1 MLANTTSTQRPGPL
15 TPSIPT
21 SVDGSGLCSD
31 MSLEDWFDLSPL
43 PMCFSRSSDDF
54 ATTRWNGAW
63 FTAFGFDP
71 LSSQGKPGHELG
83 IWVNPEQRAQM
94 LGVTIEKRSAQN
106 IDTEMRHADGE
117 VRNLSL
123 STRTMRDSCGEAVL
137 VSFFDV
143 TELQRARVQVET
155 LSEALEEL
163 RVTTKQFVQS
173 ETRSALGNLVADISN
188 ELNKPIG
195 VGLTIASSLE
205 NRVSKFSSTLKS
217 GVRRSEL
224 AQFIDDARVA
234 SEIITRNLTRVGSL
248 VSHFNQ
254 AISIQPSSD
263 RKQFQLRK
271 MVDELLA
278 TLDTVFQDT
287 GCIVEVDIAEE
298 IYVVTYEDALAKV
311 LTHLIQNSVV
321 HAFGERRIGTIR
333 IEARLLKDGKY
344 LELRVGDNGS
354 GIQLKDLRHVFE
366 PFFSTRLGQGG
377 TGVGLHIVH
386 NIVTS
391 LFGGSIDVL
400 SEVGMGAIFILK
412 MPRVAPIVPE

>member
-1 MLANTTSTQRPGPL
+1 
-15 TPSIPT
+15 
-21 SVDGSGLCSD
+21 
-31 MSLEDWFDLSPL
+31 
-43 PMCFSRSSDDF
+43 
-54 ATTRWNGAW
+54 
-63 FTAFGFDP
+63 
-71 LSSQGKPGHELG
+71 
-83 IWVNPEQRAQM
+83 
-94 LGVTIEKRSAQN
+94 
-106 IDTEMRHADGE
+106 
-117 VRNLSL
+117 
-123 STRTMRDSCGEAVL
+123 
-137 VSFFDV
+137 
-143 TELQRARVQVET
+143 
-155 LSEALEEL
+155 
-163 RVTTKQFVQS
+163 
-173 ETRSALGNLVADISN
+173 
-188 ELNKPIG
+188 
-195 VGLTIASSLE
+195 
-205 NRVSKFSSTLKS
+205 
-217 GVRRSEL
+217 
-224 AQFIDDARVA
+224 
-234 SEIITRNLTRVGSL
+234 
-248 VSHFNQ
+248 
-254 AISIQPSSD
+254 
-263 RKQFQLRK
+263 